1 MTDANGTVSSNALSV
16 TFASPNPDA
25 GLPIGSRIVRRAGMT
40 DWAVNDDCVSFQARA
55 AWHAARQAT

>member
-1 MTDANGTVSSNALSV
+1 MTDANGTVSSNTLSV